1 MKRMSLPDRAFV
13 IVNTLLMVL
22 IAVIT
27 LYPFLHVLA
36 ISLNDAVDT
45 MKGGITIW
53 PREWSFSS
61 YVLIL
66 QHRQLYDATVMTLM
80 RTLVGV
86 VTALFCTSMV
96 AFSLSKRYL
105 IGYKLFNSMFVMTMF
120 ISGGLIPTFMLYKQ
134 INIKNTFLVYVLPGL
149 VSAFNMILMRNYFDS
164 LPDSME
170 ESARIDGAN
179 DLLIFFRIVLPLSG
193 PILATIAL
201 FVAVGQ
207 WNAWTDTLYFTSD
220 ERLTTLQYLLVKII
234 RQSEAMQ
241 LGNAAKFRFQL
252 RSKGMVTP
260 ESVKMAITIVT
271 TVPILCVYPFVQR
284 YFVKGMLIG
293 AVKG

>member
-1 MKRMSLPDRAFV
+1 MKRMSLPDRAFI
-13 IVNTLLMVL
+13 IVNTLLMTL

-105 IGYKLFNSMFVMTMF
+105 IGYKLFNCMFVMTMF

-252 RSKGMVTP
+252 RSKGTVTP

>member
-1 MKRMSLPDRAFV
+1 MRKKRLPDLMFTAF
-13 IVNTLLMVL
+13 NTVFMAL

-36 ISLNDAVDT
+36 ISFNDAVDT
-45 MKGGITIW
+45 MKGGIAIW

-61 YVLIL
+61 YALIL
-66 QHRQLYDATVMTLM
+66 QHGQLYDATVMTLM
-80 RTLVGV
+80 RTSAGL

-105 IGYKLFNSMFVMTMF
+105 IGYRLFNGMFVMTMF
-120 ISGGLIPTFMLYKQ
+120 ISGGLIPTFMLYKRLG
-134 INIKNTFLVYVLPGL
+134 ISNTFWVYVLPGL
-149 VSAFNMILMRNYFDS
+149 VSAFNMILIRNYFDT

-170 ESARIDGAN
+170 ESAKIDGAN
-179 DLLIFFRIVLPLSG
+179 DLVVFFRIILPLSG

-201 FVAVGQ
+201 FIAVGQ

-220 ERLTTLQYLLVKII
+220 DRLITLQYLLVKII
-234 RQSEAMQ
+234 RQAEAMQ
-241 LGNAAKFRFQL
+241 LGNAAKYRFQL
-252 RSKGMVTP
+252 RSKGTITP

-284 YFVKGMLIG
+284 YFVKGMLLG
-293 AVKG
+293 AVKE